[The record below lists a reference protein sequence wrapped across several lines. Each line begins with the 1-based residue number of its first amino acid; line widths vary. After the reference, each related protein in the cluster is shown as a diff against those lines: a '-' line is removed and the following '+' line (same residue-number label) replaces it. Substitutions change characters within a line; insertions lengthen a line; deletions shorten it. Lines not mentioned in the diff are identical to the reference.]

1 MSKALIPVLLT
12 VLLDLLGFG
21 IVIPLLAF
29 YAQEFQAGP
38 VEIGLLMACY
48 SLAQFLFAPLWGA
61 VSDRVGRRPVMLVS
75 IAATALCLAGFA
87 SASTLWMLFLFR
99 TLHGMATANIST
111 AQACVADLTTLENR
125 ARGMGM
131 IGAAF
136 GIGFTVGPF
145 VGGELSRYG
154 LAFPIWVA
162 AGLSAFNLVLAWFM
176 LPETR
181 RPDSEQRHRP
191 ISPTAF
197 LTVMRHPVVGL
208 CVTLTFVNTVAFALM
223 EAMFNVFAED
233 AWGLDAQSVG
243 RMFGVSGLV
252 TVLVQGGL
260 IGRLVKRWGEA
271 RLLPVG
277 LAILCLG
284 LIALPYAPP
293 AAWMMVAFS
302 VIAIGQSIAN
312 PSLQSLIS
320 RGTRADEQGFV
331 LGTNQ
336 SLSALGRVVGPAM
349 AGPIYQYVSPKAP
362 FLTSATLLAG
372 GVLLAV
378 AAVRQHGKGAAP

>member
-1 MSKALIPVLLT
+1 MSRALIPVLLT

-29 YAQEFQAGP
+29 YAQTFDAGP
-38 VEIGLLMACY
+38 VAVGLLMACY

-61 VSDRVGRRPVMLVS
+61 ISDRVGRRPVMLIS

-87 SASTLWMLFLFR
+87 SASSLWMLFLFR
-99 TLHGMATANIST
+99 SLHGMATANIST

-125 ARGMGM
+125 AKGMGM

-145 VGGELSRYG
+145 VGGELSQFG
-154 LAFPIWVA
+154 LSFPIWVA
-162 AGLSAFNLVLAWFM
+162 AGLSAFNFVLALIM

-181 RPDSEQRHRP
+181 RTDSEQRHRP
-191 ISPTAF
+191 VSPTAF

-208 CVTLTFVNTVAFALM
+208 CVTLTFLNTLAFALM
-223 EAMFNVFAED
+223 ESMFNVFAED
-233 AWGLDAQSVG
+233 AWGLNAQAVG
-243 RMFGVSGLV
+243 RMFGVSGLI
-252 TVLVQGGL
+252 TVIVQGGL
-260 IGRLVKRWGEA
+260 IGRLVGRYGEA
-271 RLLPVG
+271 RLLPAGVAILAVG
-277 LAILCLG
+277 LLL
-284 LIALPYAPP
+284 LPFSPP
-293 AAWMMVAFS
+293 VGAMMATFS
-302 VIAIGQSIAN
+302 VISIGQSISN

-320 RGTRADEQGFV
+320 RGTRPEEQGFV

-349 AGPIYQYVSPKAP
+349 AGPLYQLISPRAP
-362 FLTSATLLAG
+362 FLTSAGILAG
-372 GVLLAV
+372 CVLLSL
-378 AAVRQHGKGAAP
+378 AAVRQAEARSS

>member
-87 SASTLWMLFLFR
+87 SANTLWMLFLFR

-162 AGLSAFNLVLAWFM
+162 AGLSAVNLVLAWFM

>member
-1 MSKALIPVLLT
+1 MSRALIPVLLT

-29 YAQEFQAGP
+29 YAQTFDAGP
-38 VEIGLLMACY
+38 VAVGLLMACY

-61 VSDRVGRRPVMLVS
+61 ISDRVGRRPVMLIN

-87 SASTLWMLFLFR
+87 SASSLWMLFLFR
-99 TLHGMATANIST
+99 SLHGMATANIST

-125 ARGMGM
+125 AKGMGM

-145 VGGELSRYG
+145 VGGELSQFG
-154 LAFPIWVA
+154 LSFPIWVA
-162 AGLSAFNLVLAWFM
+162 AGLSAFNFVLALIM

-181 RPDSEQRHRP
+181 RTDSEQRHRP
-191 ISPTAF
+191 VSPTAF

-208 CVTLTFVNTVAFALM
+208 CVTLTFLNTLAFALM
-223 EAMFNVFAED
+223 ESMFNVFAED
-233 AWGLDAQSVG
+233 AWGLNAQAVG
-243 RMFGVSGLV
+243 RMFGVSGLI
-252 TVLVQGGL
+252 TVIVQGGL
-260 IGRLVKRWGEA
+260 IGRLVGRYGEA
-271 RLLPVG
+271 RLLPAGVAILAVG
-277 LAILCLG
+277 LLL
-284 LIALPYAPP
+284 LPFSPP
-293 AAWMMVAFS
+293 VGAMMATFS
-302 VIAIGQSIAN
+302 VISIGQSISN

-320 RGTRADEQGFV
+320 RGTRPEEQGFV

-349 AGPIYQYVSPKAP
+349 AGPLYQLISPRAP
-362 FLTSATLLAG
+362 FLTSAGILAG
-372 GVLLAV
+372 CVLLSL
-378 AAVRQHGKGAAP
+378 AAVRQAEARSS